1 MHFLIKFDKIQPK
14 EDYILDNFLNFYFS
28 KILNKYP
35 SEFNYRYFKHEGF
48 SFYLSMG
55 ESYNNIDSKYTNLFK
70 FQIKSENKDVIEFF
84 EFDKNFN
91 NEILNLIIPYY
102 IHKLISENIISS
114 FSLSYNKLHDIVKL
128 NNEYGFTTRS
138 GFNLIH
144 VNFEAPFKDPKYTYS
159 SPCYLESS
167 LALVNKKFYPL
178 YSISLPILGFNKYFN
193 FNFLINE
200 ESSYNIFEKFK
211 IDLDKEIFYIKYNEI
226 NKLYNISQKEYISK
240 KVNYDS
246 LFNTYHH

>member
-1 MHFLIKFDKIQPK
+1 M
-14 EDYILDNFLNFYFS
+14 DNFLNFYFS
-28 KILNKYP
+28 KILNNYP
-35 SEFNYRYFKHEGF
+35 SEFNYRYFSYNGF
-48 SFYLSMG
+48 SFELSMG
-55 ESYNNIDSKYTNLFK
+55 ESYNNTDSQNTTLLK
-70 FQIKSENKDVIEFF
+70 FQIKSEEKDVIDFF
-84 EFDKNFN
+84 EFDKHFN
-91 NEILNLIIPYY
+91 NQILNSIISYY

-114 FSLSYNKLHDIVKL
+114 FSLACEEAHGIVKL

-138 GFNLIH
+138 SFNLIDL
-144 VNFEAPFKDPKYTYS
+144 NFKPPFKGTQSKT
-159 SPCYLESS
+159 PCYLDSN
-167 LALVNKKFYPL
+167 LALVNKNFYPH
-178 YSISLPILGFNKYFN
+178 YSISLPIFGFDKYFY